1 MNYLGHIYLSFD
13 DHELATA
20 NLFGDF
26 VKGKNLSHLPT
37 TTQLGIQLHRE
48 IDSFTDQH
56 GAVKEI
62 LQLIRQDLPK
72 VAPIAIDLI
81 FDHLLAKNWN
91 DFHNINLDDYL
102 AGFYNAIAIHQTSYP
117 DNFQLFAKNL
127 VTYNW
132 IAHYP
137 TLNGLTKMSHGVS
150 KKLSFENALT
160 ATPTVFL
167 QHEKAIKKHFD
178 FFISDASEHFND
190 FKLRNLM

>member
-26 VKGKNLSHLPT
+26 VKGKKLSHLSPT
-37 TTQLGIQLHRE
+37 IQTGIQLHRE

-91 DFHNINLDDYL
+91 DFHNSNLDDFL

-117 DNFQLFAKNL
+117 ENFQLFAKNL
-127 VTYNW
+127 VAYNW

-167 QHEKAIKKHFD
+167 LHEKAIKKHFD